1 MRSNKYQSRNF
12 FRRIGGKMKIGWK
25 PDYARHIFNTCR
37 KNPVIDLT
45 ELIEIAMASSFAL
58 GMLIGIAGMALF
70 LEDQ

>member
-1 MRSNKYQSRNF
+1 
-12 FRRIGGKMKIGWK
+12 MKIGWK